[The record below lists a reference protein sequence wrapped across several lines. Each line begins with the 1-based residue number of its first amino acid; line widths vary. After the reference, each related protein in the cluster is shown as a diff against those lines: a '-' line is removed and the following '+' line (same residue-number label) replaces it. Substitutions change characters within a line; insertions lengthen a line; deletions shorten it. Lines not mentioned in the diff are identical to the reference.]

1 MISFYVHIPYCI
13 KRCGY
18 CDFNTYTPSELQ
30 DGATLEIV
38 SGDYI
43 DAVLKELEFAPAEQV
58 PTIFFGGGTPS
69 LLPAKD
75 LGRVI
80 SAIRE
85 HNGLVHDAEIT
96 LEANPDSVT
105 PEKLAA
111 LTDDELRAC
120 YFTRQKIVYAR
131 GLTEA
136 IQSKQIKLRAL
147 HHQPDESVRE
157 QLINLKGIGNWTIDV
172 YLMHALRR
180 TDLFPLGDIALVNS
194 LKHIKQLPDD
204 ISKED
209 MLEIAAQWRPN
220 RTIAAMIL
228 WHDYMQ
234 RRKVTV
240 KD

>member
-1 MISFYVHIPYCI
+1 MIQRFDADNFRAICDQLAKRDADLKRILKTRGYPSMWTRPNSFQTLILTILEQQVSLAAAYAAF
-13 KRCGY
+13 KR
-18 CDFNTYTPSELQ
+18 
-30 DGATLEIV
+30 
-38 SGDYI
+38 
-43 DAVLKELEFAPAEQV
+43 LKER
-58 PTIFFGGGTPS
+58 IGT
-69 LLPAKD
+69 
-75 LGRVI
+75 
-80 SAIRE
+80 
-85 HNGLVHDAEIT
+85 
-96 LEANPDSVT
+96 VT
-105 PEKLAA
+105 PDKLAA
-111 LTDDELRAC
+111 LSDEDLRAC

-209 MLEIAAQWRPN
+209 MLEIAAQWQPN